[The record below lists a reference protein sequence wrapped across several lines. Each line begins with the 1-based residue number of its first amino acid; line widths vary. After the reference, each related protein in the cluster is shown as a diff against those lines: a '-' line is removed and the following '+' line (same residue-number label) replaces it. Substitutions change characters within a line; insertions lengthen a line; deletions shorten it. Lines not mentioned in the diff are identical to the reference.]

1 MPWAKSAW
9 PSKAVWKARVA
20 PGATSWMISIMARP
34 SSVAPAQSL
43 ISCTTLIFACRHCH
57 RLAYACQRE
66 SGEYRVT
73 GRGNRIRQRLG
84 WALGMLNDK
93 GPRPKGMHRRTFERL
108 CAKHDAIF
116 EVLAAALRRRVPGSR
131 SGPLEGSRARGT
143 GGGGVVTDGGARLL
157 RGLASPCTWRVRKRA
172 LNGAARG
179 ARSALG
185 TFDGLK
191 SEEGKA
197 WVSRNPYKGGMR
209 ARLRDWG
216 ACCGGYLPPAIPP
229 APRSF
234 NALQPTRRAWKKPA
248 SPTTSSHTACRSTPI
263 WGDAHS

>member
-1 MPWAKSAW
+1 MGTESASGW
-9 PSKAVWKARVA
+9 D
-20 PGATSWMISIMARP
+20 GAGQAN
-34 SSVAPAQSL
+34 
-43 ISCTTLIFACRHCH
+43 H
-57 RLAYACQRE
+57 
-66 SGEYRVT
+66 
-73 GRGNRIRQRLG
+73 
-84 WALGMLNDK
+84 K

-172 LNGAARG
+172 LNGAA
-179 ARSALG
+179 
-185 TFDGLK
+185 
-191 SEEGKA
+191 
-197 WVSRNPYKGGMR
+197 GG
-209 ARLRDWG
+209 RDWPWEHSTGWSPKKVRRGYRVTLTRAVCGRGCGDRG

-248 SPTTSSHTACRSTPI
+248 SPTPAHTPLVDQPPI
-263 WGDAHS
+263 GGCG